1 MIGYYNYT
9 IILTFMSLISALA
22 GIVLA
27 IDGQPLAAVVCL
39 ALSGF
44 FDMLD
49 GPVART
55 KSDRSDD
62 ERLFGIQLDS
72 LCDLVAFG
80 VLPAVICY
88 TQGVEGPIGTIALVF
103 FVAAG
108 VIRLCY
114 FNVLETNKFFSD
126 DGPTEKIFIGLP
138 ITSSAVILPLTFVVG
153 LVLTPAAFN
162 VLLTQVMLITG
173 VMYIANFKM
182 RKPKISV
189 LIVLCVVVLIAIAV
203 VAFVKIPGIDLFVF

>member
-162 VLLTQVMLITG
+162 VLLTLVMLITG

-182 RKPKISV
+182 HKPKISV
-189 LIVLCVVVLIAIAV
+189 LIVLCFVVLIAIAV